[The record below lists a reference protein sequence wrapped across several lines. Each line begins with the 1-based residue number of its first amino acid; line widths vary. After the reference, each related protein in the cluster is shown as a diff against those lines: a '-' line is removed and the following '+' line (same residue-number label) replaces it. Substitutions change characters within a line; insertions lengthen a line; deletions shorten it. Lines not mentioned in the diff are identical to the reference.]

1 MKPVKENT
9 NYSVDVIL
17 SEAKNLD
24 WLDTTERP
32 FAPLR
37 VTTGY
42 YNVSS
47 WSSCSSW

>member
-1 MKPVKENT
+1 MKNMKFMKINT
-9 NYSVDVIL
+9 NYFVDVIL

-37 VTTGY
+37 VTCHW
-42 YNVSS
+42 VL
-47 WSSCSSW
+47 